1 MYCTIKYY
9 YIIILSLFLIK
20 TISSLNYNNI
30 RKISIIRMS
39 RQQATAGDY
48 SFISS
53 KVKSILLQRGS
64 IGQIQGNRIH
74 YHKIGAKRK
83 VTDHFIWSHIF
94 LVIGSVTAFYKKRF
108 ELSVLIAVTTI
119 LSTLYHF
126 EYEKPSRLAKLE
138 GISAKVLFIYGAC
151 QTILKAPSISLSIL
165 LIELL
170 LLFTT
175 LSFFL
180 LTNIYPELYDKYHCF
195 GLHIVPSFWAI
206 VVAMWHKPFLI

>member
-1 MYCTIKYY
+1 MHCTNYY
-9 YIIILSLFLIK
+9 YLIVSFFLLITIVNCFHYSSSSTRPIIK
-20 TISSLNYNNI
+20 T
-30 RKISIIRMS
+30 RMS
-39 RQQATAGDY
+39 NTN
-48 SFISS
+48 SISS

-74 YHKIGAKRK
+74 YHKTGAKRSLN
-83 VTDHFIWSHIF
+83 DHFIWSHIF
-94 LVIGSVTAFYKKRF
+94 LVIGSMTAFYKKTF

-138 GISAKVLFIYGAC
+138 GMSAKVLFIYGAC

-206 VVAMWHKPFLI
+206 VVAVWHKPFII